1 MKGILFKTE
10 MVQANAAGRKNQT
23 RRVIKPQPPN
33 DGQPWQIG
41 QMIESTAREDKKH
54 EGKLHWLV
62 MENEYS
68 IKDYDSNYFTCPYG
82 QTGDILFTRET
93 FQETELFGKPVFIYK
108 ADIDVCDQCPVQYGD
123 TIYCLTPEE
132 HWTPAI
138 HMPTDAARYFHRIV
152 SIRAERIM
160 DISAEDC
167 INEGIESWTEE
178 RLKSKPTRYK
188 LYGLDPGEESD
199 PPLYCSNP
207 ITSYRSLWQAINGK
221 PKPIQHKQN
230 GKLITTG
237 YIVYPWGDYLSRQPY
252 AGLTEWRGKPL
263 TVVPNPWV
271 WRIEY
276 ENIGKNEAM
285 IRAKQAQS

>member
-23 RRVIKPQPPN
+23 RRVIKTQPPN

-82 QTGDILFTRET
+82 RPGDILFTRET
-93 FQETELFGKPVFIYK
+93 WAPRNDLIGAKYYYR
-108 ADIDVCDQCPVQYGD
+108 ADDNGALD
-123 TIYCLTPEE
+123 LTGN
-132 HWTPAI
+132 WKPAI
-138 HMPTDAARYFHRIV
+138 HMPTAAARYFHRIT

-167 INEGIESWTEE
+167 INEGIESYTED

-188 LYGLDPGEESD
+188 LYSLDPGEEND

-207 ITSYRSLWQAINGK
+207 VDSYRSLWQLINGK

-237 YIVYPWGDYLSRQPY
+237 YIVYPWGDAYSLQPFR
-252 AGLTEWRGKPL
+252 LIDTWRGKPL

-276 ENIGKNEAM
+276 ENIESPRTYA
-285 IRAKQAQS
+285 